1 MLNYH
6 DTQSTL
12 TSNDEGVRGS
22 DFLSVSTFLKPRFR
36 IAVAPISGEL
46 QVQVELRSVDAKARL
61 STRH

>member
-6 DTQSTL
+6 DMQSSL
-12 TSNDEGVRGS
+12 ASNDEGVRGS
-22 DFLSVSTFLKPRFR
+22 DFLSVTFLKPQFR
-36 IAVAPISGEL
+36 IAVAPLSGEL